1 MSEEDRAKVYKDLFN
16 WAESTKEQVIY
27 LENRMY
33 AVRVDIDMVVLV
45 KAKSYDEAMKRVWEG

>member
-1 MSEEDRAKVYKDLFN
+1 MSEEDRVKVYKGLFN
-16 WAESTKEQVIY
+16 WAESTKEQAIY